1 MARINLRLAEG
12 VVAGE
17 LDVADLDLGAFVNF
31 EDQDDRVAGGDAL
44 VLRRDLG
51 ELTAVLAE
59 KFFEDD
65 FGFLDLRGVEAGFR
79 RLARLCAP

>member
-1 MARINLRLAEG
+1 MWPTLT
-12 VVAGE
+12 
-17 LDVADLDLGAFVNF
+17 LGPSSIF
-31 EDQDDRVAGGDAL
+31 ENQDDRVAGGDAL

-65 FGFLDLRGVEAGFR
+65 FGFLDLRGVELLSTVSPTLR
-79 RLARLCAP
+79 SLKRSRMSDSETECMPS